1 MISNFSDHGSN
12 ERTFLAW
19 VRTSI
24 SIVGFGLAT
33 ARLSSDPAPLWSEI
47 AMLLSGVLVIIADL
61 RIRQIH
67 RLIGAEELLGD
78 EKVPTDALLIF
89 LIAALQT
96 EPETAF
102 CETQSIHP
110 QQRRANKNPLGQVD
124 PYQCNIAHGYPPRCL
139 VMRHHSGTK
148 RCH

>member
-47 AMLLSGVLVIIADL
+47 SMLLSGGLVVIIAYL
-61 RIRQIH
+61 R
-67 RLIGAEELLGD
+67 
-78 EKVPTDALLIF
+78 
-89 LIAALQT
+89 
-96 EPETAF
+96 
-102 CETQSIHP
+102 
-110 QQRRANKNPLGQVD
+110 
-124 PYQCNIAHGYPPRCL
+124 
-139 VMRHHSGTK
+139 M
-148 RCH
+148 